1 MTFPG
6 SIQKDRG
13 QPSLVRMG
21 IIDAEGQVTLQ
32 GVALDV
38 DTVGILGSYAPV
50 PGDTV
55 AVLGQSAIG
64 TAGASWLILGR
75 AATSTANFGV
85 VGRSL
90 VVHDYLQS
98 TSAFF
103 FQGVTATIPNLT
115 AAYDLPPGEYVVVVE
130 GVADIECITVGP
142 VAVVECSI
150 DGGVQTAQLL
160 RNPRAVADRGTF
172 SQNWRTTV
180 TLTAA
185 GTLPIFLQ
193 ARRVGGADN
202 QLQGSADHCTM
213 LVQIFR

>member
-21 IIDAEGQVTLQ
+21 VIDADGLVTLQ
-32 GVALDV
+32 GVPLDV

-75 AATSTANFGV
+75 AATSTANFGL

-98 TSAFF
+98 TASFF
-103 FQGVTATIPNLT
+103 FQGATAVIPNLT
-115 AAYDLPPGEYVVVVE
+115 ATYSLPAGEYVVVVE
-130 GVADIECITVGP
+130 GVADIECLTVGP
-142 VAVVECSI
+142 TAVVDCSVN
-150 DGGVQTAQLL
+150 GVVQTAQLL
-160 RNPRAVADRGTF
+160 RNPRAVSDRGTF

-180 TLTAA
+180 TLTAS
-185 GTLPIFLQ
+185 GSLTIFLQ
-193 ARRVGGADN
+193 ARRVGGADG
-202 QLQGSADHCTM
+202 QVQGTADHCTM